1 MSVASGG
8 RLYVTTPDGEELE
21 IIVPEG
27 VESDEEFDV
36 DMGDVSEES
45 DEEGEA
51 PATAPPNSRQRRP
64 FDLSSSSEDE
74 RGAV

>member
-1 MSVASGG
+1 MAVSVAFWG

-51 PATAPPNSRQRRP
+51 PAPPGSRQRRP